1 MPSLQDQFPKEGHCC
16 NLSAQEHRNEKRK
29 WVYHTMVNE
38 SAVRKNETVPGPS
51 RGKKVE
57 TITASEVR
65 ETGGDKQSVMSLV
78 GGI

>member
-1 MPSLQDQFPKEGHCC
+1 M
-16 NLSAQEHRNEKRK
+16 
-29 WVYHTMVNE
+29 
-38 SAVRKNETVPGPS
+38 RKNETVPGPGI
-51 RGKKVE
+51 GKKVE

>member
-1 MPSLQDQFPKEGHCC
+1 
-16 NLSAQEHRNEKRK
+16 
-29 WVYHTMVNE
+29 MVNE
-38 SAVRKNETVPGPS
+38 SAMRKNVTVPGPGI
-51 RGKKVE
+51 GKKVE

>member
-1 MPSLQDQFPKEGHCC
+1 MTQPIKI
-16 NLSAQEHRNEKRK
+16 
-29 WVYHTMVNE
+29 
-38 SAVRKNETVPGPS
+38 NETTASSGT
-51 RGKKVE
+51 GKKVE

>member
-1 MPSLQDQFPKEGHCC
+1 
-16 NLSAQEHRNEKRK
+16 
-29 WVYHTMVNE
+29 MVNE
-38 SAVRKNETVPGPS
+38 SAVRKNETVPGPGI
-51 RGKKVE
+51 GKKVE